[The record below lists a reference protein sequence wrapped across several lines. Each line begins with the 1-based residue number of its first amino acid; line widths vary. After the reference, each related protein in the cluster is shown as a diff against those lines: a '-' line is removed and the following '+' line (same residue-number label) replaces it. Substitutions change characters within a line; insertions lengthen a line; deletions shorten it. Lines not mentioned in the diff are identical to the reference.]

1 MNLPFKSG
9 YELCNEQIQGVSY
22 MMCNVITK
30 EHIEELLKDG
40 RFDEAMHDANLML
53 DQYESGKCDFK
64 LENVFGQVENYFLNV
79 PNAIIY
85 ITYMRRLIGIFE
97 KEGRFDE
104 LVDTMYL
111 LSIDY
116 ISAKETDQAYVIIEK
131 AMKIAKEKKCF
142 IGNANLLN
150 GLGNL
155 SIILEKYEEAL
166 NYFEEAFLYSK
177 SIGYIEGKRF
187 ALNIGYALRLLG
199 RIDQSIQYFIIAY
212 EYIKTTDRRAYLAN
226 ICNEYGYAL
235 MSYGDYE
242 LAEEMF
248 NKSYDICIETNSKF
262 FLREN
267 YLFRSEFYEKRGL
280 FAQAL
285 KLYQDFY
292 KLDEVIN
299 RNNQNNQLKLL
310 AYESELM
317 LTKTE
322 NEIVFQKNRELDAYS
337 KELKITNAELHK
349 LLTEIEEYKN
359 KLSNADKLLS
369 FERMLSGISHKINT
383 SIGNTL
389 LSVTFLQEKL
399 VEIETAMN
407 EDNLEMKALKTYLE
421 SSHAVLDMLVI
432 NYSKIVKF
440 IDGMKNIPITIDEM
454 IKSDSLV
461 NVIDSSLKEY
471 EKEITLNNLQIET
484 EFDDFLPQLKSASVL
499 KKVCSELLTNAFKY
513 AFVGKETGVIRIAAA
528 LEVEGLFI
536 SFTDDGCGM
545 TDEQLTFI
553 FDPFYTT
560 DMSDKGG
567 SGLGLYFVNRMVQ
580 DVLKGDI
587 KCISKVG
594 TGTKFVIILP
604 NNDIS
609 YSELPLM

>member
-1 MNLPFKSG
+1 ML
-9 YELCNEQIQGVSY
+9 
-22 MMCNVITK
+22 CNVITK
-30 EHIEELLKDG
+30 EHIEELLKEG
-40 RFDEAMHDANLML
+40 RFDDAMHDANLML
-53 DQYESGKCDFK
+53 DQYESGKCDFI
-64 LENVFGQVENYFLNV
+64 LENVFAHVENYFLNV

-85 ITYMRRLIGIFE
+85 ITYMRRLIGILE

-111 LSIDY
+111 LAIDY
-116 ISAKETDQAYVIIEK
+116 ISAKETDQAYVTIEK
-131 AMKIAKEKKCF
+131 AMKIAKENNCL
-142 IGNANLLN
+142 IGKANLLN
-150 GLGNL
+150 ALGNL

-177 SIGYIEGKRF
+177 SIEYVEGKRF
-187 ALNIGYALRLLG
+187 AHNIGYALRLLG

-212 EYIKTTDRRAYLAN
+212 EYILTTDRRAYLAN

-235 MSYGDYE
+235 MSSGDYE

-248 NKSYDICIETNSKF
+248 NKSYDICIETNSNY

-285 KLYQDFY
+285 RLYQEFY

-337 KELKITNAELHK
+337 KELKSTNAELHK
-349 LLTEIEEYKN
+349 LLTEIEDYKI

-399 VEIETAMN
+399 VEIETAF
-407 EDNLEMKALKTYLE
+407 LENKLEINSLKKYLE
-421 SSHAVLDMLVI
+421 SSHEVLDMLVI
-432 NYSKIVKF
+432 NYSKITKF

-454 IKSDSLV
+454 IKSDSLE
-461 NVIDSSLKEY
+461 NVIESSLKEH
-471 EKEITLNNLQIET
+471 EEEITLHNLQFET

-499 KKVCSELLTNAFKY
+499 KKVCSELLTNALKY
-513 AFVGKETGVIRIAAA
+513 AFVGKDAGVIRIVAA
-528 LEVEGLFI
+528 LEEEGLFI

-545 TDEQLTFI
+545 TDGQLPFI

-560 DMSDKGG
+560 DMGDKGG

-594 TGTKFVIILP
+594 AGTKFVIILP